1 MTGQIRRLAVVTAA
15 ALAALLALGV
25 TAASAHGGPGRGIGG
40 GGVSLGPLV
49 TKAAS
54 ELGVTRARL
63 KTAIVDSAVAAIDDA
78 AEDGDIDEDEAA
90 ELKEDAQD
98 NLRAAYELSKTRTV
112 AAELGVTTAKLN
124 TAFRAARK
132 ALILARINAAVEDGD
147 LDEDEAA
154 ELRQDLEQAT
164 LPGYK
169 SGRGFGFGHGPGR
182 RGR

>member
-1 MTGQIRRLAVVTAA
+1 MHTGIRRVTIVTAA

-25 TAASAHGGPGRGIGG
+25 AAAGAHGGPGRGVGG
-40 GGVSLGPLV
+40 RVSLGPLV
-49 TKAAS
+49 TRAAS
-54 ELGVTRARL
+54 ELGVPRARL
-63 KTAIVDSAVAAIDDA
+63 KAAIVDSAVAAIDQA
-78 AEDGDIDEDEAA
+78 AEDGDIEEDEAA

-98 NLRAAYELSKTRTV
+98 NLRVAYELSRTRTV
-112 AAELGVTTAKLN
+112 ASELGITTARLN
-124 TAFRAARK
+124 NSFRAARK

-147 LDEDEAA
+147 IDQEEAA

-169 SGRGFGFGHGPGR
+169 ARGFGFGHRGGP